1 MILACIPCRPV
12 VSVWA
17 EKSGGDEMSTQLES
31 SFEAVWPDLERRIHR
46 FLSSKKVPDSH
57 REDVVQETGLRLY
70 RMWDQVDPAGSPIGL
85 ALTIAM
91 NIVRDNARRDSHRTV
106 VEIEPEIPA
115 VCDVERSGLARLE
128 LSRVRRALSEL
139 TPAQRSVLMAE
150 LDRNQHPPEASA
162 AAIKMLRMR
171 ARRNLSAILER
182 AGCGILVARW
192 RRLLGLPQE
201 VLLARDV
208 SKVEQGLAS
217 GLAGVVAAAAITLTP
232 LSILGLGGLDG
243 RDPGRDGSG
252 SVTQDIRFG
261 KTVMTAAT
269 VASRTATP
277 ASPRATNIQGESPL
291 VRRASA
297 GARIASA
304 GGKGKASED
313 APMVDVPLPGGEGE
327 IQGHGGVEVGVTP
340 PTIEPGNDN
349 PLCDPTAPGCQP
361 SPDPKAYASVRVR
374 VRDTT
379 VTVAVDTEELAETI
393 VGAADV

>member
-1 MILACIPCRPV
+1 MT
-12 VSVWA
+12 
-17 EKSGGDEMSTQLES
+17 TQPES

-46 FLSSKKVPDSH
+46 FLCSKKVPDSQ

-128 LSRVRRALSEL
+128 LSRIRRAMSEL
-139 TPAQRSVLMAE
+139 TPAQRSVLLSE
-150 LDRNQHPPEASA
+150 LDRNEQPPEASP

-201 VLLARDV
+201 VLLSRDV

-217 GLAGVVAAAAITLTP
+217 SLAGVMAAAAITLAP
-232 LSILGLGGLDG
+232 LAVLGLGAP
-243 RDPGRDGSG
+243 DPDSLSRTPGVAS
-252 SVTQDIRFG
+252 QDVWLA
-261 KTVMTAAT
+261 KTVMTAASNAARSA
-269 VASRTATP
+269 VP
-277 ASPRATNIQGESPL
+277 AGPRAANLLGESPV

-297 GARIASA
+297 GARMASA
-304 GGKGKASED
+304 GGKGKHGDEHS
-313 APMVDVPLPGGEGE
+313 PVVDVPLPNGEGE
-327 IQGHGGVEVGVTP
+327 IQGDGGVEVDIP
-340 PTIEPGNDN
+340 PPSIDPGNDD
-349 PLCDPTAPGCQP
+349 PLCDPTAPGCG
-361 SPDPKAYASVRVR
+361 PDPTNPPGSAHASVTVRVR
-374 VRDTT
+374 GTT
-379 VTVAVDTEELAETI
+379 IHAEVDTDEIGESLEGGI
-393 VGAADV
+393 GL